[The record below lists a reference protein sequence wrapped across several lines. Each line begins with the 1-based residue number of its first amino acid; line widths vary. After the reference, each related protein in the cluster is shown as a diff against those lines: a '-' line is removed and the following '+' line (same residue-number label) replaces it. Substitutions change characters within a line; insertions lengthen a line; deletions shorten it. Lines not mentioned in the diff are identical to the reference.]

1 MQTGLA
7 RFSFISVV
15 GLGGIVIGLALSAET
30 ATVRPAAVASVLQH
44 SETLIAEVPTTGKLS
59 GVPASYSFEL
69 KSDDYFSISVP
80 KTGTDIEV
88 RVLRPDG
95 RMVRSVSCSH
105 VGPVQLSELA
115 SIPGRYTIQLSSCE
129 EPGVELSY
137 ELVLS
142 PPRAATRAER
152 LRVGAERLSAEA
164 QLLVAEYRAE
174 SGRAAIRKYED
185 VLDRWK
191 AIGDRTEIVRTLIS
205 IAKLYLDLGDSK
217 RAANYAEMAW
227 TAAMD
232 GQDPKMEVEALV
244 TVGTVLLRE
253 GNVARAMESAYKALD
268 ISHSILNR
276 SEEAE
281 ALWLLGLAHRETAE
295 YDKAVDAFD
304 KARAIWQ
311 GLGNRKGLGRVYH
324 VLAAIDAV
332 VSRPDSALE
341 NGRRALS
348 IFKSLNDR
356 QWQARVLILLGNLQT
371 RVSRKQDALNLY
383 EEAEQLLRDSGDL
396 YWQAALLS
404 GIARTYL
411 DLGDS
416 ENALRFFSRALDKHK
431 SLGNRASIAY
441 AQRAIGNCYFASG
454 DAQNALLYLRQA
466 LNSSRQLS
474 NKRMEAW
481 LLADIAF
488 VYEAMGETISARDNL
503 NQVLQVS
510 RSILDRPLET
520 SALIGIGHLLEKA
533 GEFVSALEYHEQ
545 ALRLSEAAE
554 DRLGRVIA
562 LYRIGE
568 CLRHIGKLHEAL
580 ARVETALEEVEK
592 LRASVANTDLRTSY
606 FASVQRQYELLIDL
620 QMRLHRE
627 KESASWDIKAFEASE
642 RSRARSLLDSIGE
655 TQISISEGVDPKQ
668 LARQVSL
675 RASLDEKAE
684 RYTQLRGSDPTSK
697 GAQELGDEIRALT
710 AEYDEL
716 QGQIRVRSP
725 HYAALVQ
732 PEPSK
737 LGQIQNELLD
747 AQSLLLEYSV
757 GDENSYLWAVTRES
771 FASFILP
778 KHSEIEKKVRRLRE
792 LMMARA
798 ALPGE
803 RPADFQARLKT
814 AETQYGQAAAELSQ
828 ILLTPVADR
837 LGARRLVIVAEGAL
851 QYLPFGALPTPQSI
865 ERSSFTP
872 LIVEHEI
879 VNLPSASTLAVI
891 RREAPS
897 RGKPDRTIAVFADP
911 VFDASDVRVRKPI
924 SSVSPAPSNSRQ
936 VAARTGSA
944 TSLTQV
950 LRGSDA
956 VGIKLDLPR
965 LPSTRQEAEAI
976 LAMVP
981 EERRMAALG
990 FNATKAAAMNPDLK
1004 RYRIVHF
1011 ATHTVLNDDHPD
1023 LSSLVLSL
1031 VDEKGN
1037 RQSGLLRL
1045 RDMYNLQLAAELVVL
1060 SACETGL
1067 GKEVKGEGLMSM
1079 VRGFMYSGT
1088 PRVLASLW
1096 KIDDEATAELMK
1108 EFYKHV
1114 LQEGLTPAT
1123 ALRQAQITQLQKK
1136 SRQSPYYWAGFQ
1148 LQGEWN

>member
-1 MQTGLA
+1 MKSIIKSA
-7 RFSFISVV
+7 
-15 GLGGIVIGLALSAET
+15 GILFGLALFGGT
-30 ATVRPAAVASVLQH
+30 GTVRPVAVASVRQH
-44 SETLIAEVPTTGKLS
+44 PATLIPGVSTTGKLN
-59 GVPASYSFEL
+59 GVPINYSLEL
-69 KSDDYFSISVP
+69 KFDDYFSISVP

-115 SIPGRYTIQLSSCE
+115 LMPGRYTVQLNSCE
-129 EPGVELSY
+129 EPGIELSY

-142 PPRAATRAER
+142 PPRVATRADR
-152 LRVGAERLSAEA
+152 LRVAAERLSAEA

-174 SGRAAIRKYED
+174 SSRAAIRKYED

-205 IAKLYLDLGDSK
+205 IAEIYLDLGDSK
-217 RAANYAEMAW
+217 LAANYAEMAW
-227 TAAMD
+227 TATTG
-232 GQDPKMEVEALV
+232 GQEPKMEAEALV
-244 TVGTVLLRE
+244 TLGTVLLRE
-253 GNVARAMESAYKALD
+253 GNTARSMESAYKALD

-295 YDKAVDAFD
+295 YDNAVDAFE

-311 GLGNRKGLGRVYH
+311 GLANRDGLGRVYH

-332 VSRPDSALE
+332 MSRPDSALE

-411 DLGDS
+411 DLGDR
-416 ENALRFFSRALDKHK
+416 ENALRFFSQALDKHK
-431 SLGNRASIAY
+431 SLGNRASVAY
-441 AQRAIGNCYFASG
+441 MQRAIGNCYFASG
-454 DAQNALLYLRQA
+454 DAQNALLYLNQA
-466 LNSSRQLS
+466 LNTFRQLS

-481 LLADIAF
+481 LLADIAI
-488 VYEAMGETISARDNL
+488 VYEAMGEAASARDYL
-503 NQVLQVS
+503 NQVLQLS
-510 RSILDRPLET
+510 RSIADRPLEA
-520 SALIGIGHLLEKA
+520 SALIGLGHIHERA
-533 GEFVSALEYHEQ
+533 GEFPPALEYHEQ

-554 DRLGRVIA
+554 DRLGRVTA

-568 CLRHIGKLHEAL
+568 CLREMGKLDEAR

-606 FASVQRQYELLIDL
+606 FASVRRQYELLIDVL
-620 QMRLHRE
+620 MRLHRE
-627 KESASWDIKAFEASE
+627 KESASWDVRAFEASE
-642 RSRARSLLDSIGE
+642 RSRARALLDSIGE

-675 RASLDEKAE
+675 RASLDAKAE

-697 GAQELGDEIRALT
+697 AVQELGNELRALT

-737 LGQIQNELLD
+737 LVQIQNDLLD

-778 KHSEIEKKVRRLRE
+778 KHSEIENKVRRIRE
-792 LMMARA
+792 LMMARVS
-798 ALPGE
+798 LPGE
-803 RPADFQARLKT
+803 KPADFHARLT
-814 AETQYGQAAAELSQ
+814 AAEVEYPQAAAELSR
-828 ILLTPVADR
+828 ILLGPVADR
-837 LGARRLVIVAEGAL
+837 LGTRRVVIVAEGVL
-851 QYLPFGALPTPQSI
+851 QYLPFGALPTPQSLQS
-865 ERSSFTP
+865 SSFTP
-872 LIVEHEI
+872 LIVEHDI

-891 RREAPS
+891 RREAPL
-897 RGKPDRTIAVFADP
+897 RGIPDKTIAVFADP
-911 VFDASDVRVRKPI
+911 VFQATDSRVRRL
-924 SSVSPAPSNSRQ
+924 SSTQSAPARVASRTAPAAS
-936 VAARTGSA
+936 VA
-944 TSLTQV
+944 QV

-956 VGIKLDLPR
+956 LGMKFELPR

-981 EERRMAALG
+981 EDRRMAALG
-990 FNATKAAAMNPDLK
+990 FSATKAAAMNPELK

-1011 ATHTVLNDDHPD
+1011 ATHTILNDDHPD

-1037 RQSGLLRL
+1037 PQSGFLRL

-1060 SACETGL
+1060 SACDTGL

-1096 KIDDEATAELMK
+1096 KVDDEATAELMK
-1108 EFYKHV
+1108 EFYKHL
-1114 LQEGLTPAT
+1114 LQEGMTPAT
-1123 ALRQAQITQLQKK
+1123 ALRQAQITQMQKK